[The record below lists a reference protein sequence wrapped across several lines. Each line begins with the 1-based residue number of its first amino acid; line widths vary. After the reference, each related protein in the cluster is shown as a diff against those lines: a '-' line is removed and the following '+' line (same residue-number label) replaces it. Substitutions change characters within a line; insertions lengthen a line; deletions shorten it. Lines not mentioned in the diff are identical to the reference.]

1 MSAPTGD
8 PNAAN
13 RGRAVV
19 VTGGAG
25 PAVGSGVALAVARH
39 GYRVWI
45 ADLDLN
51 AAKAMAE
58 EIRGEGGQ
66 ADCVQVDTADP
77 ASVAAAMA
85 SVVEAEGGVVHG
97 LVNSAGIGFNALAA
111 EMEVADFDRIIAID
125 LRGPWL
131 CAKGLIPAMVA
142 GGGGSIVHIGSVHAL
157 ATIPTQTAY
166 AAAKA
171 GLHGMARAI
180 AADYGGHSIRCNV
193 VNPGAVPSREAY
205 GDGSL
210 PAKDHWVDYMVRR
223 QQFLHQVINPL
234 DIGNAC
240 AFLLGDGARSI
251 TGQAITVDAGMTTLL
266 WSHTE
271 EL

>member
-1 MSAPTGD
+1 MSASASGE
-8 PNAAN
+8 
-13 RGRAVV
+13 GRAVV

-25 PAVGSGVALAVARH
+25 PAVGSGVTLAVARH
-39 GYRVWI
+39 GFRVTCS
-45 ADLDLN
+45 
-51 AAKAMAE
+51 AMAVR
-58 EIRGEGGQ
+58 I
-66 ADCVQVDTADP
+66 DTADP
-77 ASVAAAMA
+77 ASVAEAMA
-85 SVVEAEGGVVHG
+85 AVVDAEGGVVHG
-97 LVNSAGIGFNALAA
+97 LVNSAGIGLNALAA
-111 EMEVADFDRIIAID
+111 DMEVEDFDRIIAID

-131 CAKGLIPAMVA
+131 CAKALIPAMVA
-142 GGGGSIVHIGSVHAL
+142 AGGGSIVHIGSVHAL

-180 AADYGGHSIRCNV
+180 AADYGPQNIRCNV
-193 VNPGAVPSREAY
+193 VNPGAVPSQEAY

-210 PAKDHWVDYMVRR
+210 PAKDYWIDYMVRR
-223 QQFLHQVINPL
+223 QQFLHHVINPL

-240 AFLLGDGARSI
+240 AFLLGDEARSI
-251 TGQAITVDAGMTTLL
+251 TAQSITVDAGMTKLL